1 MTFGFSRHGS
11 SRLGSSRLGSSRL
24 GSSRFGSLAAL
35 LGVTMIGAS
44 SLLPQHALAQ
54 TIQPQSMERDGAIAR
69 RLNLGVGK
77 SVILDLPRDASEI
90 FVANPKIA
98 NAIVRSARKLY
109 IIAAEGGQTSIF
121 AMDAQGQQIAV
132 IEISVGR
139 DVGELQRI
147 LRTALPGADIVAR
160 TVDETIILTGV
171 VDSAGDAQKAMDIA
185 NGFLGGGGAPSAA
198 AGATGVS
205 SGGKLINSLVI
216 RGRDQVMLKVSIA
229 EVQRQVMKQLGVSN
243 ATANGSWGQ
252 LSMSNAFGLQNF
264 SQNGAILG
272 KLATAN
278 AVGAQ
283 LQAYER
289 YGVARILA
297 EPTVTAISGE
307 TAKFTAG
314 GELPVPQSQTCTPTV
329 TGSTLC
335 TTGITFKNYGV
346 TLNFTPVV
354 LAEGRILLRVATEV
368 TEVDPTQSYV
378 FSGISVPAFRTR
390 KNETSVELPSG
401 GSIASAGLLQSTSM
415 QIINGLPGLMNLPIL
430 GTLFRSR
437 DYQRKETELM
447 IIITPYIAKVNKPGD
462 LKRPDDGYA
471 DASDPQSWLLG
482 RVNRLY
488 STTSNPQAIKGFRGS
503 FGFIAD

>member
-11 SRLGSSRLGSSRL
+11 SKL
-24 GSSRFGSLAAL
+24 GSLAAL

-44 SLLPQHALAQ
+44 SLLPQHVLAQ
-54 TIQPQSMERDGAIAR
+54 TIQPQAMEREGAIAR

-185 NGFLGGGGAPSAA
+185 NGFLGGGGGAPNPATAA
-198 AGATGVS
+198 AGVGG
-205 SGGKLINSLVI
+205 GGKLINSLVI

-346 TLNFTPVV
+346 TLNFTPLV

-415 QIINGLPGLMNLPIL
+415 QIINGLPGLMNLPVL

>member
-1 MTFGFSRHGS
+1 MTFGFSKH
-11 SRLGSSRLGSSRL
+11 
-24 GSSRFGSLAAL
+24 GSLAAL

-44 SLLPQHALAQ
+44 SLLPQHAFAQ
-54 TIQPQSMERDGAIAR
+54 TIQPQAMERESTIAR

-90 FVANPKIA
+90 FVANPKVA

-147 LRTALPGADIVAR
+147 LRTAIPGADIVAR

-185 NGFLGGGGAPSAA
+185 NGFLGGGGGAPNAA

-205 SGGKLINSLVI
+205 SGGRLINSLTI

-229 EVQRQVMKQLGVSN
+229 EVQRQVMKQLGVST

-252 LSMSNAFGLQNF
+252 FSMANAFGLQSF
-264 SQNGAILG
+264 AQNGATLG
-272 KLATAN
+272 KLNTAN

-329 TGSTLC
+329 TGTTLC

-447 IIITPYIAKVNKPGD
+447 IIITPYIAKVSKPGE
-462 LKRPDDGYA
+462 LKRPDDGLA

>member
-1 MTFGFSRHGS
+1 MTFGLSKQS
-11 SRLGSSRLGSSRL
+11 SH
-24 GSSRFGSLAAL
+24 AAL
-35 LGVTMIGAS
+35 VGAALIGAAG
-44 SLLPQHALAQ
+44 LLPQPAMAQ
-54 TIQPQSMERDGAIAR
+54 TIQSQAIENEGVVAR

-77 SVILDLPRDASEI
+77 SIILDLPRDASEI
-90 FVANPKIA
+90 FVANPKVA

-121 AMDAQGQQIAV
+121 AMDAQGRQIAV

-147 LRTALPGADIVAR
+147 LRTAIPTANITAR
-160 TVDETIILTGV
+160 TVDETIILTGE

-185 NGFLGGGGAPSAA
+185 NGFLGSGMAMTNAATAASGVGG
-198 AGATGVS
+198 
-205 SGGKLINSLVI
+205 GGKLINSLTI
-216 RGRDQVMLKVSIA
+216 RGRDQVMLKVSVA
-229 EVQRQVMKQLGVSN
+229 EIQRQVMKQLGVST
-243 ATANGSWGQ
+243 ATANGSWGRF
-252 LSMSNAFGLQNF
+252 SMINPFGLQSF
-264 SQNGAILG
+264 DQNGVTLG
-272 KLATAN
+272 KLATTN
-278 AVGAQ
+278 AIGAQ

-289 YGVARILA
+289 YGVARVLA

-314 GELPVPQSQTCTPTV
+314 GEIPVPQSQTCTPTT
-329 TGSTLC
+329 TGTTLC
-335 TTGITFKNYGV
+335 TTGIVFKNYGV

-368 TEVDPTQSYV
+368 TEVDPTQSYAFNGV
-378 FSGISVPAFRTR
+378 SVPGFRTR

-415 QIINGLPGLMNLPIL
+415 QIINGLPGLMNLPVL
-430 GTLFRSR
+430 GSLFRSR
-437 DYQRKETELM
+437 DYQRRETELM
-447 IIITPYIAKVNKPGD
+447 IIITPYIAKVSNPND
-462 LKRPDDGYA
+462 LKRPDEGYA